1 MALLAHAVTRLWPPP
16 RFSVMRV
23 FGQTSLLV
31 YWVHVEL
38 VYGLVFKRLANR
50 LSMTGAT
57 IAFILMTAAMLGI
70 ALLRIKYWRGGRKAL
85 ESLARAAGGRQK
97 IANLPSTPG
106 PL

>member
-1 MALLAHAVTRLWPPP
+1 
-16 RFSVMRV
+16 
-23 FGQTSLLV
+23 
-31 YWVHVEL
+31 
-38 VYGLVFKRLANR
+38 
-50 LSMTGAT
+50 MTGAT
-57 IAFILMTAAMLGI
+57 IAFILMTAAMLGL